1 MRKPTPA
8 KTSPL
13 ISQLLKPYILIPLIF
28 ALLVIRNWPVFLLA
42 DLRDGLLVKLLM
54 VEEGLG
60 WQGFK
65 HYAKHYALSS
75 WVGHFKPVW
84 FFTFFG
90 TVYFFDS
97 NPWVLGALSFGC
109 AAVLLYLIFRIIAH
123 FYGNVKNGLLYAA
136 LVTLA
141 FSSTSFFLET
151 IAWKWMLCLLLC
163 STFFCLALVI
173 LLEKLESKLQLK
185 WLLLYVAAMFAS
197 AWSFG
202 SGWMLCWGL
211 VVYLVLNGRKPKDL
225 LLIVTTITTILA
237 MLPTF
242 IVNSGSTPPI
252 NIPFLLVNIPSTMI
266 LGAVNVVLQTLG
278 VFRFAFP
285 QFIRYS
291 SVLAITVIIALVAY
305 YLTRYRQKQ
314 LSQKDALAAGLL
326 LSYVGIIA
334 LSFLRLAPSSGFTP
348 ISSPENYIIG
358 GRYLFIYSV
367 PLLLALAIAVG
378 GKIVKLPRYLLI
390 IFMSGFFLY
399 GVSMQVGYSQVDPDV
414 SNRQRTDF
422 YNLTP
427 KALEEARTK
436 NIALPN
442 ISGDLY
448 WRTYQ
453 HKLDRVIKI
462 RKDSMQ
468 YGSKF
473 KEPATLTDQECK
485 TIHESEYVARWL
497 NLYSTEW
504 CK

>member
-1 MRKPTPA
+1 MIKPTPA
-8 KTSPL
+8 KTIPL
-13 ISQLLKPYILIPLIF
+13 ISRLLKPYILIPLIF
-28 ALLVIRNWPVFLLA
+28 ALLAIRNWPVFLLA

-90 TVYFFDS
+90 IVYLFDS

-185 WLLLYVAAMFAS
+185 WILLYVVAMFAS

-211 VVYLVLNGRKPKDL
+211 VVYLVLCGRKLRDR
-225 LLIVTTITTILA
+225 LLIVTIVATILA

-252 NIPFLLVNIPSTMI
+252 NIPFLVVNIPSTMI

-285 QFIRYS
+285 QFIRFS
-291 SVLAITVIIALVAY
+291 SVLAVTVIVALTAYYFAQYKNKKLSRKDALVA
-305 YLTRYRQKQ
+305 
-314 LSQKDALAAGLL
+314 GLL
-326 LSYVGIIA
+326 ISYVGIIA

-378 GKIVKLPRYLLI
+378 GKIVKLPRYLLV
-390 IFMSGFFLY
+390 IFMGGFLLY
-399 GVSMQVGYSQVDPDV
+399 GISMQLGYSQIDPDV
-414 SNRQRTDF
+414 SNRHRTDF

-436 NIALPN
+436 SIVLPN

-462 RKDSMQ
+462 RKDSSQ
-468 YGSKF
+468 YEPAF
-473 KEPATLTDQECK
+473 KEPAALSDQECK
-485 TIHESEYVARWL
+485 ALKESKYINQWL